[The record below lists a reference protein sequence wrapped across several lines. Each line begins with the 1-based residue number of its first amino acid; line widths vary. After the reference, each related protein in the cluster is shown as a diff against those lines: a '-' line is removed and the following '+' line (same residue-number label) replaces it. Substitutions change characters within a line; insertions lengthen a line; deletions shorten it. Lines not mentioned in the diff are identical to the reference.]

1 MVVFIRKGDREMKIR
16 TLVIVLG
23 ILFLVP
29 AIWSQVNGPAA
40 PSPSKVGTISVQ
52 ALIANTAEG
61 KRASSELQSQFAARS
76 AELQNLQKQI
86 EELQAKLQSGPALN
100 EGERERLQR
109 QGDRLTHTFQR
120 KQQSFQD
127 DLNFAQQEVINNIGR
142 KLVNVLGK
150 YSKEKGYSV
159 ILDTSSQQ
167 SPVVYGAPQ
176 IDVTQDILRIYDQS
190 HPAKTATAPPSKPAT
205 PEATPTPPTKP

>member
-1 MVVFIRKGDREMKIR
+1 MKIR

-23 ILFLVP
+23 VLFLVP
-29 AIWSQVNGPAA
+29 TIWSQVSGPAA
-40 PSPSKVGTISVQ
+40 PSSSKVGTISIQ
-52 ALIANTAEG
+52 TLMASTAEG
-61 KRASSELQSQFAARS
+61 KQASSELQAQFAARS

-86 EELQAKLQSGPALN
+86 GELQTKLQSGVALS
-100 EGERERLQR
+100 EEERERLQR

-127 DLNFAQQEVINNIGR
+127 DLNFAQQEVINNMGR
-142 KLVNVLGK
+142 KLVDVLSK

-176 IDVTQDILRIYDQS
+176 ADVTQDILRLYDQS
-190 HPAKTATAPPSKPAT
+190 HPIKTSTAPVKPAT
-205 PEATPTPPTKP
+205 PKATPTP